1 MFVLYTDDSL
11 LAGPDKHKIDKLTI
25 TMEGNLA
32 DVLGGNIERKS
43 NGTIRLTQPYLI
55 DQILED
61 FCIKRDGI
69 KPSSTL
75 ASLMKLFSRHL
86 E

>member
-1 MFVLYTDDSL
+1 
-11 LAGPDKHKIDKLTI
+11 
-25 TMEGNLA
+25 MEGNLA

-43 NGTIRLTQPYLI
+43 NGTIHLTQPHLI

-75 ASLMKLFSRHL
+75 AFLLKLFSRHWNRPCL
-86 E
+86 MSMGGVTFPR